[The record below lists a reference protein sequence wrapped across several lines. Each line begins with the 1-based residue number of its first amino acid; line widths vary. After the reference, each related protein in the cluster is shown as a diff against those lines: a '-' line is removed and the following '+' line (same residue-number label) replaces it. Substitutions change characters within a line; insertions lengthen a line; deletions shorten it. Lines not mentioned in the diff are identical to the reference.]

1 VISLPADVIAIGIGG
16 NVGGDEAVRARF
28 VRAREALAEIG
39 EVRSAPLYRTAPIG
53 PDQPMFLNSAIRL
66 RAPEMQPSELVTI
79 LQMIESMLG
88 RDRDNEV
95 RWGPRTLDLDVLL
108 WGTRTISTPEL
119 VVPHPRMTERRF
131 VLAPLIE
138 LFGEEL
144 LVGEL
149 TLGQL
154 IRAVPEGG
162 VDEIMTSW

>member
-1 VISLPADVIAIGIGG
+1 MSSLPADVIAIGIGG
-16 NVGGDEAVRARF
+16 NVGGEDAVRARF

-53 PDQPMFLNSAIRL
+53 PAQPMFLNSAIRL
-66 RAPEMQPSELVTI
+66 HAPEMQPGELVTI

-119 VVPHPRMTERRF
+119 VVPHPRMGVRRF

-144 LVGEL
+144 AVGEH

-154 IRAVPEGG
+154 IRAVPDGG
-162 VDEIMTSW
+162 VDEIMASW

>member
-1 VISLPADVIAIGIGG
+1 MSSLPADVIAIGIGG
-16 NVGGDEAVRARF
+16 NVGGEDAVRARF

-53 PDQPMFLNSAIRL
+53 PAQPVFLNSALRL
-66 RAPEMQPSELVTI
+66 SAPDMQPGELVTI

-88 RDRDNEV
+88 RDRANEV

-119 VVPHPRMTERRF
+119 VVPHPRMTARRF

-144 LVGEL
+144 IVGEH

-154 IRAVPEGG
+154 IRAVPDGG

>member
-53 PDQPMFLNSAIRL
+53 PAQPMFLNSAIRL
-66 RAPEMQPSELVTI
+66 RAPEMQPGELVTI

-88 RDRDNEV
+88 RDRANEV

-144 LVGEL
+144 LVGEH
-149 TLGQL
+149 TVGEL
-154 IRAVPEGG
+154 IRAVPGDG

>member
-1 VISLPADVIAIGIGG
+1 VIALPADVIAIGIGG
-16 NVGGDEAVRARF
+16 NVGGDDAVRARF

-53 PDQPMFLNSAIRL
+53 PEQPMFLNSAIRL
-66 RAPEMQPSELVTI
+66 RAPAMQPGELVTI

-88 RDRDNEV
+88 RDRANEV

-108 WGTRTISTPEL
+108 WGTRTIATPEL

-131 VLAPLIE
+131 VLAPLLE
-138 LFGEEL
+138 LFGGEL
-144 LVGEL
+144 LVGEQ
-149 TLGQL
+149 TLDQW
-154 IRAVPEGG
+154 IRAIPDDG